1 VQYIELPTI
10 KIRSDLLI
18 DKPVEPENQNRNPVI
33 TENDMSDG
41 KTPDDL
47 YRFVSEYVM
56 KENKYNLTREEFYH
70 WLAQYE
76 TKDLQRLSELE
87 IKLNTIEQ
95 DVSEV
100 KNHAFDEDQYH
111 RKFDSF
117 FYRTILPKVGE
128 IVDREKS
135 RLIESLD
142 RLRGT
147 VNELDGNTV
156 KKSNLTKYLGGF
168 IGIVFAG
175 GVGSVWNTLYDMQQK
190 LDNVPILQTHVEEL
204 QVQRRDTEKT
214 LFVMEGKQ
222 TTLKDRFDTLEE
234 SQGKLKLE
242 LGQIQQSVQSN
253 AYNLTDLLEQLAEF
267 QESK

>member
-1 VQYIELPTI
+1 MQYIELPTI

>member
-1 VQYIELPTI
+1 MQYIELPTI

-18 DKPVEPENQNRNPVI
+18 DKPVEPENNT
-33 TENDMSDG
+33 TERTETKMSDV

-47 YRFVSEYVM
+47 YKFVSDYFIVN
-56 KENKYNLTREEFYH
+56 NKYNLSREEFYH

-76 TKDLQRLSELE
+76 TKDLQRLSEIE

-100 KNHAFDEDQYH
+100 RNHAFDEDQYH

-135 RLIESLD
+135 RLIESID

-147 VNELDGNTV
+147 VTELDGNTV
-156 KKSNLTKYLGGF
+156 KKSNLTKYIGGF
-168 IGIVFAG
+168 IGVIFAG
-175 GVGSVWNTLYDMQQK
+175 GVGSVWNALYDMQQK

-204 QVQRRDTEKT
+204 QTKSRETEKA
-214 LFVMEGKQ
+214 LFVFEGKQ

-234 SQGKLKLE
+234 NQNKVKVE
-242 LGQIQQSVQSN
+242 LGETQQSVQAN
-253 AYNLTDLLEQLAEF
+253 AYSLTDLLEQISLFGQSE
-267 QESK
+267 EL

>member
-1 VQYIELPTI
+1 MQYIELPTI

-117 FYRTILPKVGE
+117 STEQSY
-128 IVDREKS
+128 
-135 RLIESLD
+135 
-142 RLRGT
+142 
-147 VNELDGNTV
+147 
-156 KKSNLTKYLGGF
+156 
-168 IGIVFAG
+168 
-175 GVGSVWNTLYDMQQK
+175 QK
-190 LDNVPILQTHVEEL
+190 
-204 QVQRRDTEKT
+204 
-214 LFVMEGKQ
+214 
-222 TTLKDRFDTLEE
+222 
-234 SQGKLKLE
+234 
-242 LGQIQQSVQSN
+242 
-253 AYNLTDLLEQLAEF
+253 
-267 QESK
+267 

>member
-1 VQYIELPTI
+1 MQYIELPTI

-142 RLRGT
+142 RLRGNL
-147 VNELDGNTV
+147 NELDGNTV

-175 GVGSVWNTLYDMQQK
+175 GVGSVWNALYDMQQK

-253 AYNLTDLLEQLAEF
+253 AYNLTDLLEQVAEF
-267 QESK
+267 QESP

>member
-1 VQYIELPTI
+1 MQYIELPTI

-18 DKPVEPENQNRNPVI
+18 DKPVEPENQDRNPVT

-117 FYRTILPKVGE
+117 FYKTILPKVGE

-156 KKSNLTKYLGGF
+156 KRSNLTKYLGGF

-175 GVGSVWNTLYDMQQK
+175 GVGSVWNALYDMQQK

-204 QVQRRDTEKT
+204 QVQRRATEKT

-234 SQGKLKLE
+234 SQGKLKLD

-267 QESK
+267 QERP